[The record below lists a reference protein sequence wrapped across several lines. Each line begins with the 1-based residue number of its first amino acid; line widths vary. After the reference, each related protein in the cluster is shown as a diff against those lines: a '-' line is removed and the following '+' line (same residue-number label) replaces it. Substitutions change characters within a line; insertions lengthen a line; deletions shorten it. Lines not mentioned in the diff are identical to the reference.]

1 MDDVKGEDG
10 LVSGERFSDEKF
22 QGNRN
27 LRKPG
32 REAGCRVVIKT
43 HPGVGLLGKH
53 QLRVHDAPHVALHS
67 AHQPYPTFNLI
78 ALPGHSCLVKVKQG
92 T

>member
-10 LVSGERFSDEKF
+10 LVSGKRFPDEKF
-22 QGNRN
+22 RGIGIV
-27 LRKPG
+27 RKPG

-43 HPGVGLLGKH
+43 HPRVGLLGQH

-67 AHQPYPTFNLI
+67 AHAI
-78 ALPGHSCLVKVKQG
+78 LVW
-92 T
+92 